1 MDGRSPS
8 GKAPDFGSGIEGSNP
23 SRPASFIRVELA
35 QVAKICMTSSG
46 AVPGRTALV
55 IFAKLTG
62 LIGASRKAF
71 IASVNAAGDT
81 M

>member
-1 MDGRSPS
+1 
-8 GKAPDFGSGIEGSNP
+8 
-23 SRPASFIRVELA
+23 
-35 QVAKICMTSSG
+35 MTSSG

-62 LIGASRKAF
+62 LIGARKAF

-81 M
+81 VKRQGQ